1 MPAPQTLEP
10 GDSRYPSVL
19 RDIFGALLPP
29 AISFIGNLDIMG
41 EKGVGFCGSRQAS
54 ECGIQTTSDCAR
66 QLGEA
71 GAVVVSGYAPGVDM
85 AAHEAALAVGGKTL
99 IILAEGIGH
108 FRIKKS
114 IRENWDWKRVLVLS
128 HYPSN
133 AVWRAD
139 RAMERNKLIVG
150 LSNAVIVVEARD
162 KGGTLNAGFC
172 ALQMKRPLFVAVYDN
187 MNGGKEG
194 NEILLREGG
203 QPLKKSKTSN
213 RAKLESVFD
222 ALTQQH

>member
-1 MPAPQTLEP
+1 MPEPSTLEP
-10 GDSRYPSVL
+10 GDCRYPSAL
-19 RDIFGALLPP
+19 RDIFGGLLPP
-29 AISFIGNLDIMG
+29 TISFIGNLDIMS

-54 ECGIQTTSDCAR
+54 ENGLKTTSDCAR

-128 HYPSN
+128 HFPPN

-139 RAMERNKLIVG
+139 RAMERNKLIVA
-150 LSNAVIVVEARD
+150 LSDAVIVVEARD

-172 ALQMKRPLFVAVYDN
+172 ALQMKRPLFVAVYDE

-194 NEILLREGG
+194 NENFVEAGRAA
-203 QPLKKSKTSN
+203 LKEKQS
-213 RAKLESVFD
+213 
-222 ALTQQH
+222 QQ